1 MEKSVLLR
9 LIKGTQNR
17 REVCPGISAFG
28 IVFIKNVD
36 FQAGG
41 AGKIVRCFPGHKFHR
56 FGGSGIGI
64 GKPLGYAGVAI
75 ARPEALCKQFLIP
88 LFQQSAIAGQ
98 DFPEIRV
105 NAVYSR
111 CQKFRNGS
119 IPRIL
124 AQQPFK
130 VFNPFRA
137 KNRIGQG
144 RIKQFHIVRF

>member
-1 MEKSVLLR
+1 MR
-9 LIKGTQNR
+9 
-17 REVCPGISAFG
+17 FG

-98 DFPEIRV
+98 DFRRS
-105 NAVYSR
+105 ASML
-111 CQKFRNGS
+111 FTAGARNS
-119 IPRIL
+119 VM
-124 AQQPFK
+124 A
-130 VFNPFRA
+130 PFREFGA
-137 KNRIGQG
+137 AAVQSFQSVPSEK
-144 RIKQFHIVRF
+144 